1 MSVNR
6 KKVDV
11 ICEFSRDGTII
22 PIKIRTADEDG
33 EYQTYVIKGYRNLTG
48 QGTRTLPDGVYVSN
62 DTIAFECNITVFG
75 RKKLIRLYFDAVE
88 HLWKMTADAL

>member
-11 ICEFSRDGTII
+11 ICEFSREGTII
-22 PIKIRTADEDG
+22 PITIRPADEDG

-48 QGTRTLPDGVYVSN
+48 QGTRTLPDGVYVN
-62 DTIAFECNITVFG
+62 DETLIFECNIIVFG
-75 RKKLIRLYFDAVE
+75 IRKLIRLYYKTDE
-88 HLWKMTADAL
+88 HYWVMTAGK

>member
-6 KKVDV
+6 KPVDV

-33 EYQTYVIKGYRNLTG
+33 EYQTYIIKEYRDLSHR
-48 QGTRTLPDGVYVSN
+48 GTRSMPDGVYVT
-62 DTIAFECNITVFG
+62 DETLIFECNIIVFG
-75 RKKLIRLYFDAVE
+75 CKKLIRLYYKTGE
-88 HLWKMTADAL
+88 HCWIMTAG

>member
-6 KKVDV
+6 KTVDV

-33 EYQTYVIKGYRNLTG
+33 EYQTYVIIGYRNLTG
-48 QGTRTLPDGVYVSN
+48 QGTRTLPDGVYVN
-62 DTIAFECNITVFG
+62 NETLVFECNIVVFG
-75 RKKLIRLYFDAVE
+75 TRKLIRLYYKTDG
-88 HLWKMTADAL
+88 HYWIMTAGG